1 MGAVYY
7 TVTAVN
13 GDYAELVSDAG
24 VENTVALFLL
34 PGGVDV
40 GDRLKRENFAW
51 SVEAA
56 K

>member
-1 MGAVYY
+1 MGTTYY

-13 GDYAELVSDAG
+13 GDYAEMVSDAG

-34 PGGVDV
+34 PGGITV
-40 GDRLKRENFAW
+40 GTRLKRESFEW

-56 K
+56 P